1 MTITEKA
8 AYLKGLVEGQG
19 MDPETGE
26 GKLWNVLSE
35 LVGDLAAEVRDLR
48 ANQEELSDS
57 VENVEIGLEYLEDL
71 VQDDFDGDDDEDGDF
86 EDIGYDDRGTRGDV
100 YPFPGSSYDDSD
112 DPEEPE
118 NGVEDDEEIYYEA
131 ECPGC
136 GEIIEFDDETLEKG
150 AIRCPGCGA
159 MLRFDPDEPENPG
172 EDAAADEAV
181 DGPPE
186 EDLPEE

>member
-1 MTITEKA
+1 MFRRSRKRDSFEQVVAFYGGPLLRFVARLT
-8 AYLKGLVEGQG
+8 G
-19 MDPETGE
+19 DPSG
-26 GKLWNVLSE
+26 
-35 LVGDLAAEVRDLR
+35 A
-48 ANQEELSDS
+48 
-57 VENVEIGLEYLEDL
+57 EDL

-86 EDIGYDDRGTRGDV
+86 EDIGYDDRGTHGDV

-159 MLRFDPDEPENPG
+159 MLRFDLDEPENPG